1 MRGGRNDEKEDMTQA
16 LRYIYEQCLEN
27 NRHTLTP
34 EAFNMLFPEGQ
45 ISVAAFLAE
54 CQSQPEG
61 VGLRFEG
68 PLTFYL
74 SN

>member
-1 MRGGRNDEKEDMTQA
+1 
-16 LRYIYEQCLEN
+16 
-27 NRHTLTP
+27 
-34 EAFNMLFPEGQ
+34 MLFPEGQ